1 MFGPPDATAQ
11 PVFGR
16 VPEGCRVGAS
26 VDDLPIEETE
36 CRILGPRPESER

>member
-16 VPEGCRVGAS
+16 VSRVEAS

-36 CRILGPRPESER
+36 CRILGPRPEPER